1 MLYYCEDWTES
12 YPNVTPLSTNPSL
25 LEVGEVGT
33 AKPKC
38 DVGNQTLSKC
48 LLQLSDSLYIQTYGD
63 DLDVGV
69 YGLLPDD
76 HEAVGE
82 VEHEEDQS
90 SGGGS
95 NVGSVGV
102 NLYYFYVNVI
112 FTDI

>member
-1 MLYYCEDWTES
+1 MER
-12 YPNVTPLSTNPSL
+12 
-25 LEVGEVGT
+25 
-33 AKPKC
+33 
-38 DVGNQTLSKC
+38 
-48 LLQLSDSLYIQTYGD
+48 
-63 DLDVGV
+63 
-69 YGLLPDD
+69 LLPDD

-82 VEHEEDQS
+82 VEHEEDYS